1 MIQIEN
7 TIVSFDV
14 IKEMFRCDVA
24 ACKGMCCVEG
34 DAGAPVERDELPLLE
49 AAVPVVWNDLSE
61 EARKVITRQGAVYLD
76 RDGEYVTSIVDGKD
90 CVFTCYDN
98 EGICRCALE
107 KAYQAGTINLPKP
120 ISCHLYPIRVAKY
133 KDFLAVNYHKWSVC
147 QPAVDCGK
155 AQQLPVFQFLK
166 APLIRK
172 FGTVWYEQLEAVF
185 EKYASNN

>member
-1 MIQIEN
+1 
-7 TIVSFDV
+7 
-14 IKEMFRCDVA
+14 MFRCDLA

-34 DAGAPVERDELPLLE
+34 DTGAPVEREELPLLE

-61 EARKVITRQGAVYLD
+61 EARKVIARQGATYLD

-90 CVFTCYDN
+90 CVFSCYDN
-98 EGICRCALE
+98 DGICRCALE
-107 KAYQAGTINLPKP
+107 KAYQAGTINFHKP

-133 KDFLAVNYHKWSVC
+133 KDFLAVNYHKWSIC

-155 AQQLPVFQFLK
+155 TQQLPVFQFLK

-172 FGTVWYEQLEAVF
+172 FGAVWYEQLEAVLHF
-185 EKYASNN
+185 CSKTNLM